1 MAINAT
7 NEGTN
12 YEPIPAGNYVARC
25 YQMIQIGTVN
35 ENIMGEIKTMN
46 KVRISWELPTELK
59 VFKEE
64 KGEQPCSISKE
75 FTLSLHEKAN
85 LRKFLAGWRGKDF
98 TEEQA
103 KSFDI
108 TVLVG
113 KECMLNI
120 IHRTSK
126 QGKTFAEISSISTL
140 PKGLKCPPQINPSFI
155 LSYDNFDEEKFNSLP
170 DFIKDKMKTS
180 IEYKS
185 MKNPETHDFD
195 VIDQQNEPNEID
207 PLPF

>member
-7 NEGTN
+7 NEVTN

-75 FTLSLHEKAN
+75 FTLSLHEKSN

-103 KSFDI
+103 KLFDI
-108 TVLVG
+108 TVLAG

-120 IHRTSK
+120 IHKTSK

-180 IEYKS
+180 IEYKEI
-185 MKNPETHDFD
+185 KNPETHDFD
-195 VIDQQNEPNEID
+195 IAESNEEQNEID